1 MTPMSSRTKYLAR
14 RIEALRDEGW
24 TPDQI
29 DALLL
34 RLKREATRVR
44 IAGERPSA
52 GKLAAYVDPITVQTP
67 ALDVIDDGIEWAL
80 ATPDARLAIA
90 MSPQEGKST
99 RCAVWAPIRALQ
111 LDPERRIIVAS
122 YAESLASE
130 HARTARNIIENYGS
144 RARDPLTGIPLPDKL
159 GLELADDK
167 SAAGHWTIKG
177 HRGGVFAAGVGG
189 GMTGRPADCITGD
202 THILTEY
209 GHTTAAAA
217 FDRGDRWI
225 AAYDHG
231 TGTAVWG
238 RVEASRRIDSRPLVT
253 VHTAAGNILACTPD
267 HRVYTGRGYTPA
279 ADLRAGDTLVP
290 LHGAGGVPVRRA
302 DGQDGAPG
310 SQGDPQGSHDAGVL
324 DRVQRPLSGRGCAD
338 SPVRVRGT
346 HPSVAEGDLLRPVF
360 ATEAG
365 GPCDHQDLSTMREP
379 VQANDYPDGVLR
391 SAMRERGARGA
402 DARARQLALQD
413 RHQLREVVSG
423 DAASNPRPRQAPLR
437 HLRGGPAPDPLHPQG
452 ETGGEVRAGD
462 SSRQRGRAGQPA
474 RQSDNDVPALPHAA
488 PQVGDDTVARVEHA
502 GREPEPV
509 YDFQV
514 AGFRNFF
521 AGGVLVHNCIIID
534 DPYKNME
541 EADSPAY
548 RAKVDE
554 WFKAVVTTRLAPG
567 APIILIQ
574 TRWNE
579 DDLAGSLLAHDR
591 ARPEGE
597 REWRFLNI
605 PALAEEGTPDALGR
619 EPGTYL
625 QSARGRTPADWER
638 IRRAVG
644 PRVWSAL
651 YQGRPTPAG
660 GGLFSRDAFDRY
672 RVEQRPAGTLRIVA
686 VDPADTGKG
695 DEAGVVAGCA
705 TGDGTYYWT
714 GDWSGN
720 MTSAE
725 WAWRAVV
732 AALET
737 EAHEV
742 AFEAY
747 SAPTTYQRVIEE
759 AWEDVARISRLIA
772 ANGGDQS
779 AAAAALAAGPRPP
792 ANALEA
798 VREVA
803 GLRVPASMPFRVTP
817 WKGRGNAE
825 ARAAGAR
832 QATSTGRLRVA
843 GVLPLLEEQAST
855 WQTGQHCPDRVA
867 AAVIVYE
874 RLVSMLGEEAVVAVP
889 RQVAGPSRVGAA
901 MRRSLG

>member
-1 MTPMSSRTKYLAR
+1 MAPMSSRSNYLTR
-14 RIEALRDEGW
+14 RIEALKDEGW

-52 GKLAAYVDPITVQTP
+52 GKLAASVDPITVQTP
-67 ALDVIDDGIEWAL
+67 ALETIDEGIEWAL
-80 ATPDARLAIA
+80 DTPDARLAIA

-99 RCAVWAPIRALQ
+99 RCAVWTPIRALQ

-122 YAESLASE
+122 YAEGLASE

-189 GMTGRPADCITGD
+189 GMTGRPAD
-202 THILTEY
+202 L
-209 GHTTAAAA
+209 
-217 FDRGDRWI
+217 
-225 AAYDHG
+225 
-231 TGTAVWG
+231 
-238 RVEASRRIDSRPLVT
+238 
-253 VHTAAGNILACTPD
+253 
-267 HRVYTGRGYTPA
+267 
-279 ADLRAGDTLVP
+279 
-290 LHGAGGVPVRRA
+290 
-302 DGQDGAPG
+302 
-310 SQGDPQGSHDAGVL
+310 
-324 DRVQRPLSGRGCAD
+324 
-338 SPVRVRGT
+338 
-346 HPSVAEGDLLRPVF
+346 
-360 ATEAG
+360 
-365 GPCDHQDLSTMREP
+365 
-379 VQANDYPDGVLR
+379 
-391 SAMRERGARGA
+391 
-402 DARARQLALQD
+402 
-413 RHQLREVVSG
+413 
-423 DAASNPRPRQAPLR
+423 
-437 HLRGGPAPDPLHPQG
+437 
-452 ETGGEVRAGD
+452 
-462 SSRQRGRAGQPA
+462 
-474 RQSDNDVPALPHAA
+474 
-488 PQVGDDTVARVEHA
+488 
-502 GREPEPV
+502 
-509 YDFQV
+509 
-514 AGFRNFF
+514 
-521 AGGVLVHNCIIID
+521 IIID

-541 EADSPAY
+541 EADSAAY

-554 WFKAVVTTRLAPG
+554 WFRAVVTTRLAPG

-672 RVEQRPAGTLRIVA
+672 RVERRPAGTLRIVA

-705 TGDGTYYWT
+705 AGDGTYYWT

-759 AWEDVARISRLIA
+759 AWEDVARISRLLA

-779 AAAAALAAGPRPP
+779 LAAAALAAGPRPP

>member
-14 RIEALRDEGW
+14 RIEALKDEGW

-52 GKLAAYVDPITVQTP
+52 GKLAAYVDPMTVQTP
-67 ALDVIDDGIEWAL
+67 ALDVIDEGIEWAL

-99 RCAVWAPIRALQ
+99 RCAVWTPIRALQ

-122 YAESLASE
+122 YAEGLASE

-189 GMTGRPADCITGD
+189 GMTGRPAD
-202 THILTEY
+202 L
-209 GHTTAAAA
+209 
-217 FDRGDRWI
+217 
-225 AAYDHG
+225 
-231 TGTAVWG
+231 
-238 RVEASRRIDSRPLVT
+238 
-253 VHTAAGNILACTPD
+253 
-267 HRVYTGRGYTPA
+267 
-279 ADLRAGDTLVP
+279 
-290 LHGAGGVPVRRA
+290 
-302 DGQDGAPG
+302 
-310 SQGDPQGSHDAGVL
+310 
-324 DRVQRPLSGRGCAD
+324 
-338 SPVRVRGT
+338 
-346 HPSVAEGDLLRPVF
+346 
-360 ATEAG
+360 
-365 GPCDHQDLSTMREP
+365 
-379 VQANDYPDGVLR
+379 
-391 SAMRERGARGA
+391 
-402 DARARQLALQD
+402 
-413 RHQLREVVSG
+413 
-423 DAASNPRPRQAPLR
+423 
-437 HLRGGPAPDPLHPQG
+437 
-452 ETGGEVRAGD
+452 
-462 SSRQRGRAGQPA
+462 
-474 RQSDNDVPALPHAA
+474 
-488 PQVGDDTVARVEHA
+488 
-502 GREPEPV
+502 
-509 YDFQV
+509 
-514 AGFRNFF
+514 
-521 AGGVLVHNCIIID
+521 IIID

-574 TRWNE
+574 TRWSE
-579 DDLAGSLLAHDR
+579 QDLAGSLLAHDR
-591 ARPEGE
+591 ALPEGE

-605 PALAEEGTPDALGR
+605 PALAEDGTPDALER

-737 EAHEV
+737 QAHEV

-759 AWEDVARISRLIA
+759 AWEDVARISRLLT
-772 ANGGDQS
+772 ANGGDQPL
-779 AAAAALAAGPRPP
+779 AAAALAAGPRPP

-825 ARAAGAR
+825 VRAAGAR

-874 RLVSMLGEEAVVAVP
+874 RLVSMLGEEAMVAVP

>member
-52 GKLAAYVDPITVQTP
+52 GKLAASVDPTMVQTP
-67 ALDVIDDGIEWAL
+67 ALDVIDEGIEWAL

-122 YAESLASE
+122 YAEGLASE

-189 GMTGRPADCITGD
+189 GMTGRPAD
-202 THILTEY
+202 L
-209 GHTTAAAA
+209 
-217 FDRGDRWI
+217 
-225 AAYDHG
+225 
-231 TGTAVWG
+231 
-238 RVEASRRIDSRPLVT
+238 
-253 VHTAAGNILACTPD
+253 
-267 HRVYTGRGYTPA
+267 
-279 ADLRAGDTLVP
+279 
-290 LHGAGGVPVRRA
+290 
-302 DGQDGAPG
+302 
-310 SQGDPQGSHDAGVL
+310 
-324 DRVQRPLSGRGCAD
+324 
-338 SPVRVRGT
+338 
-346 HPSVAEGDLLRPVF
+346 
-360 ATEAG
+360 
-365 GPCDHQDLSTMREP
+365 
-379 VQANDYPDGVLR
+379 
-391 SAMRERGARGA
+391 
-402 DARARQLALQD
+402 
-413 RHQLREVVSG
+413 
-423 DAASNPRPRQAPLR
+423 
-437 HLRGGPAPDPLHPQG
+437 
-452 ETGGEVRAGD
+452 
-462 SSRQRGRAGQPA
+462 
-474 RQSDNDVPALPHAA
+474 
-488 PQVGDDTVARVEHA
+488 
-502 GREPEPV
+502 
-509 YDFQV
+509 
-514 AGFRNFF
+514 
-521 AGGVLVHNCIIID
+521 IIID

-541 EADSPAY
+541 EADSPTY

-579 DDLAGSLLAHDR
+579 DDLAGSLLSHDR

-605 PALAEEGTPDALGR
+605 PALAEEGTPDALER

-737 EAHEV
+737 QAHEV

>member
-14 RIEALRDEGW
+14 RIEALKDEGW

-52 GKLAAYVDPITVQTP
+52 GKLAAYVDPMTVQTP
-67 ALDVIDDGIEWAL
+67 ALDVIDEGIEWAL

-99 RCAVWAPIRALQ
+99 RCAVWTPIRALQ

-122 YAESLASE
+122 YAEGLASE

-189 GMTGRPADCITGD
+189 GMTGRPAD
-202 THILTEY
+202 L
-209 GHTTAAAA
+209 
-217 FDRGDRWI
+217 
-225 AAYDHG
+225 
-231 TGTAVWG
+231 
-238 RVEASRRIDSRPLVT
+238 
-253 VHTAAGNILACTPD
+253 
-267 HRVYTGRGYTPA
+267 
-279 ADLRAGDTLVP
+279 
-290 LHGAGGVPVRRA
+290 
-302 DGQDGAPG
+302 
-310 SQGDPQGSHDAGVL
+310 
-324 DRVQRPLSGRGCAD
+324 
-338 SPVRVRGT
+338 
-346 HPSVAEGDLLRPVF
+346 
-360 ATEAG
+360 
-365 GPCDHQDLSTMREP
+365 
-379 VQANDYPDGVLR
+379 
-391 SAMRERGARGA
+391 
-402 DARARQLALQD
+402 
-413 RHQLREVVSG
+413 
-423 DAASNPRPRQAPLR
+423 
-437 HLRGGPAPDPLHPQG
+437 
-452 ETGGEVRAGD
+452 
-462 SSRQRGRAGQPA
+462 
-474 RQSDNDVPALPHAA
+474 
-488 PQVGDDTVARVEHA
+488 
-502 GREPEPV
+502 
-509 YDFQV
+509 
-514 AGFRNFF
+514 
-521 AGGVLVHNCIIID
+521 IIID

-574 TRWNE
+574 TRWSE
-579 DDLAGSLLAHDR
+579 QDLAGSLLAHDR
-591 ARPEGE
+591 ALPEGE

-605 PALAEEGTPDALGR
+605 PALAEDGTPDALER

-737 EAHEV
+737 QAHEV

-759 AWEDVARISRLIA
+759 AWEDVARISRLLT
-772 ANGGDQS
+772 ANGGDQPL
-779 AAAAALAAGPRPP
+779 AAAALAAGPRPP

-874 RLVSMLGEEAVVAVP
+874 RLVSMLGEEAMVAVP

>member
-14 RIEALRDEGW
+14 RIEALKDEGW

-52 GKLAAYVDPITVQTP
+52 GKLAAYVDPMTVQTP
-67 ALDVIDDGIEWAL
+67 ALDVIDEGIEWAL

-99 RCAVWAPIRALQ
+99 RCAVWTPIRALQ

-122 YAESLASE
+122 YAEGLASE

-189 GMTGRPADCITGD
+189 GMTGRPAD
-202 THILTEY
+202 L
-209 GHTTAAAA
+209 
-217 FDRGDRWI
+217 
-225 AAYDHG
+225 
-231 TGTAVWG
+231 
-238 RVEASRRIDSRPLVT
+238 
-253 VHTAAGNILACTPD
+253 
-267 HRVYTGRGYTPA
+267 
-279 ADLRAGDTLVP
+279 
-290 LHGAGGVPVRRA
+290 
-302 DGQDGAPG
+302 
-310 SQGDPQGSHDAGVL
+310 
-324 DRVQRPLSGRGCAD
+324 
-338 SPVRVRGT
+338 
-346 HPSVAEGDLLRPVF
+346 
-360 ATEAG
+360 
-365 GPCDHQDLSTMREP
+365 
-379 VQANDYPDGVLR
+379 
-391 SAMRERGARGA
+391 
-402 DARARQLALQD
+402 
-413 RHQLREVVSG
+413 
-423 DAASNPRPRQAPLR
+423 
-437 HLRGGPAPDPLHPQG
+437 
-452 ETGGEVRAGD
+452 
-462 SSRQRGRAGQPA
+462 
-474 RQSDNDVPALPHAA
+474 
-488 PQVGDDTVARVEHA
+488 
-502 GREPEPV
+502 
-509 YDFQV
+509 
-514 AGFRNFF
+514 
-521 AGGVLVHNCIIID
+521 IIID

-579 DDLAGSLLAHDR
+579 QDLAGSLLAHDR
-591 ARPEGE
+591 ALPEGE

-605 PALAEEGTPDALGR
+605 PALAEDGTPDALER

-737 EAHEV
+737 QAHEV

-759 AWEDVARISRLIA
+759 AWEDVARISRLLT
-772 ANGGDQS
+772 ANGGDQPL
-779 AAAAALAAGPRPP
+779 AAAALAAGPRPP

-825 ARAAGAR
+825 VRAAGAR

-874 RLVSMLGEEAVVAVP
+874 RLVSMLGEEAMVAVP

>member
-1 MTPMSSRTKYLAR
+1 MFDIEVERT
-14 RIEALRDEGW
+14 ENF
-24 TPDQI
+24 
-29 DALLL
+29 
-34 RLKREATRVR
+34 
-44 IAGERPSA
+44 IANG
-52 GKLAAYVDPITVQTP
+52 
-67 ALDVIDDGIEWAL
+67 
-80 ATPDARLAIA
+80 
-90 MSPQEGKST
+90 
-99 RCAVWAPIRALQ
+99 
-111 LDPERRIIVAS
+111 
-122 YAESLASE
+122 
-130 HARTARNIIENYGS
+130 
-144 RARDPLTGIPLPDKL
+144 
-159 GLELADDK
+159 
-167 SAAGHWTIKG
+167 
-177 HRGGVFAAGVGG
+177 
-189 GMTGRPADCITGD
+189 
-202 THILTEY
+202 
-209 GHTTAAAA
+209 
-217 FDRGDRWI
+217 
-225 AAYDHG
+225 
-231 TGTAVWG
+231 
-238 RVEASRRIDSRPLVT
+238 
-253 VHTAAGNILACTPD
+253 
-267 HRVYTGRGYTPA
+267 
-279 ADLRAGDTLVP
+279 
-290 LHGAGGVPVRRA
+290 
-302 DGQDGAPG
+302 
-310 SQGDPQGSHDAGVL
+310 
-324 DRVQRPLSGRGCAD
+324 
-338 SPVRVRGT
+338 
-346 HPSVAEGDLLRPVF
+346 
-360 ATEAG
+360 
-365 GPCDHQDLSTMREP
+365 
-379 VQANDYPDGVLR
+379 
-391 SAMRERGARGA
+391 
-402 DARARQLALQD
+402 
-413 RHQLREVVSG
+413 VVS
-423 DAASNPRPRQAPLR
+423 
-437 HLRGGPAPDPLHPQG
+437 
-452 ETGGEVRAGD
+452 
-462 SSRQRGRAGQPA
+462 
-474 RQSDNDVPALPHAA
+474 
-488 PQVGDDTVARVEHA
+488 
-502 GREPEPV
+502 
-509 YDFQV
+509 
-514 AGFRNFF
+514 
-521 AGGVLVHNCIIID
+521 HN
-534 DPYKNME
+534 
-541 EADSPAY
+541 
-548 RAKVDE
+548 
-554 WFKAVVTTRLAPG
+554 
-567 APIILIQ
+567 

-579 DDLAGSLLAHDR
+579 QDLAGSLLAHDR

-605 PALAEEGTPDALGR
+605 PALAEAGTPDALGR
-619 EPGTYL
+619 ESGTYL

>member
-1 MTPMSSRTKYLAR
+1 MSSRSNYLTR
-14 RIEALRDEGW
+14 RIEALKDDGW

-52 GKLAAYVDPITVQTP
+52 GKLAAYVDPMTVQTP
-67 ALDVIDDGIEWAL
+67 ALDSIDDGIEWAL

-122 YAESLASE
+122 YAEGLASE
-130 HARTARNIIENYGS
+130 HARTARNLIENYGS

-189 GMTGRPADCITGD
+189 GMTGRPAD
-202 THILTEY
+202 L
-209 GHTTAAAA
+209 
-217 FDRGDRWI
+217 
-225 AAYDHG
+225 
-231 TGTAVWG
+231 
-238 RVEASRRIDSRPLVT
+238 
-253 VHTAAGNILACTPD
+253 
-267 HRVYTGRGYTPA
+267 
-279 ADLRAGDTLVP
+279 
-290 LHGAGGVPVRRA
+290 
-302 DGQDGAPG
+302 
-310 SQGDPQGSHDAGVL
+310 
-324 DRVQRPLSGRGCAD
+324 
-338 SPVRVRGT
+338 
-346 HPSVAEGDLLRPVF
+346 
-360 ATEAG
+360 
-365 GPCDHQDLSTMREP
+365 
-379 VQANDYPDGVLR
+379 
-391 SAMRERGARGA
+391 
-402 DARARQLALQD
+402 
-413 RHQLREVVSG
+413 
-423 DAASNPRPRQAPLR
+423 
-437 HLRGGPAPDPLHPQG
+437 
-452 ETGGEVRAGD
+452 
-462 SSRQRGRAGQPA
+462 
-474 RQSDNDVPALPHAA
+474 
-488 PQVGDDTVARVEHA
+488 
-502 GREPEPV
+502 
-509 YDFQV
+509 
-514 AGFRNFF
+514 
-521 AGGVLVHNCIIID
+521 IIID

-541 EADSPAY
+541 EADSAAY
-548 RAKVDE
+548 RSKVDE
-554 WFKAVVTTRLAPG
+554 WFRAVVTTRLAPG

-579 DDLAGSLLAHDR
+579 DDLAGSLLSHDR
-591 ARPEGE
+591 ALPEGE

-605 PALAEEGTPDALGR
+605 PALAEEGTPDALKR

-638 IRRAVG
+638 IKRAVG

-672 RVEQRPAGTLRIVA
+672 RMEQRPAGTLRIVA

-737 EAHEV
+737 QAHEV

-747 SAPTTYQRVIEE
+747 SAPTTYDRVIRE
-759 AWEDVARISRLIA
+759 AWEDVSRISRLLA
-772 ANGGDQS
+772 ANGGDQPL
-779 AAAAALAAGPRPP
+779 AAAALAAGPRPP

-832 QATSTGRLRVA
+832 QATSTGRLRIA

>member
-14 RIEALRDEGW
+14 RIEALKDEGW

-189 GMTGRPADCITGD
+189 GMTGRPAD
-202 THILTEY
+202 L
-209 GHTTAAAA
+209 
-217 FDRGDRWI
+217 
-225 AAYDHG
+225 
-231 TGTAVWG
+231 
-238 RVEASRRIDSRPLVT
+238 
-253 VHTAAGNILACTPD
+253 
-267 HRVYTGRGYTPA
+267 
-279 ADLRAGDTLVP
+279 
-290 LHGAGGVPVRRA
+290 
-302 DGQDGAPG
+302 
-310 SQGDPQGSHDAGVL
+310 
-324 DRVQRPLSGRGCAD
+324 
-338 SPVRVRGT
+338 
-346 HPSVAEGDLLRPVF
+346 
-360 ATEAG
+360 
-365 GPCDHQDLSTMREP
+365 
-379 VQANDYPDGVLR
+379 
-391 SAMRERGARGA
+391 
-402 DARARQLALQD
+402 
-413 RHQLREVVSG
+413 
-423 DAASNPRPRQAPLR
+423 
-437 HLRGGPAPDPLHPQG
+437 
-452 ETGGEVRAGD
+452 
-462 SSRQRGRAGQPA
+462 
-474 RQSDNDVPALPHAA
+474 
-488 PQVGDDTVARVEHA
+488 
-502 GREPEPV
+502 
-509 YDFQV
+509 
-514 AGFRNFF
+514 
-521 AGGVLVHNCIIID
+521 IIID

-579 DDLAGSLLAHDR
+579 DDLAGALLAHDR

-759 AWEDVARISRLIA
+759 AWEDVSRIARLLA

-779 AAAAALAAGPRPP
+779 LAAAALASGPRPP

-798 VREVA
+798 VSEVA
-803 GLRVPASMPFRVTP
+803 GLRVPASRPFRVTP

>member
-1 MTPMSSRTKYLAR
+1 MAPMSSRSNYLTR
-14 RIEALRDEGW
+14 RIEALKDDGW

-52 GKLAAYVDPITVQTP
+52 GKLAASVDPMTVQTP
-67 ALDVIDDGIEWAL
+67 ALDLIDDGIEWAL

-99 RCAVWAPIRALQ
+99 RCAVWTPIRALQ

-122 YAESLASE
+122 YAEGLASE

-177 HRGGVFAAGVGG
+177 HRGGIFAAGVGG
-189 GMTGRPADCITGD
+189 GMTGRPAD
-202 THILTEY
+202 L
-209 GHTTAAAA
+209 
-217 FDRGDRWI
+217 
-225 AAYDHG
+225 
-231 TGTAVWG
+231 
-238 RVEASRRIDSRPLVT
+238 
-253 VHTAAGNILACTPD
+253 
-267 HRVYTGRGYTPA
+267 
-279 ADLRAGDTLVP
+279 
-290 LHGAGGVPVRRA
+290 
-302 DGQDGAPG
+302 
-310 SQGDPQGSHDAGVL
+310 
-324 DRVQRPLSGRGCAD
+324 
-338 SPVRVRGT
+338 
-346 HPSVAEGDLLRPVF
+346 
-360 ATEAG
+360 
-365 GPCDHQDLSTMREP
+365 
-379 VQANDYPDGVLR
+379 
-391 SAMRERGARGA
+391 
-402 DARARQLALQD
+402 
-413 RHQLREVVSG
+413 
-423 DAASNPRPRQAPLR
+423 
-437 HLRGGPAPDPLHPQG
+437 
-452 ETGGEVRAGD
+452 
-462 SSRQRGRAGQPA
+462 
-474 RQSDNDVPALPHAA
+474 
-488 PQVGDDTVARVEHA
+488 
-502 GREPEPV
+502 
-509 YDFQV
+509 
-514 AGFRNFF
+514 
-521 AGGVLVHNCIIID
+521 IIID

-541 EADSPAY
+541 EADSAAY

-554 WFKAVVTTRLAPG
+554 WFRAVVTTRLAPG

-591 ARPEGE
+591 ALPEGE

-605 PALAEEGTPDALGR
+605 PALAEEGTPDALER

-638 IRRAVG
+638 IKRAVG

-714 GDWSGN
+714 GDWSGS

-747 SAPTTYQRVIEE
+747 SAPTTYDRVIRE
-759 AWEDVARISRLIA
+759 AWEDVARISRLLA
-772 ANGGDQS
+772 ANGGDQPL
-779 AAAAALAAGPRPP
+779 AAAALAAGPRPP
-792 ANALEA
+792 ENALEA

-843 GVLPLLEEQAST
+843 GALPLLEEQAST

>member
-14 RIEALRDEGW
+14 RIEALKDEGW

-52 GKLAAYVDPITVQTP
+52 GKLAAYVDPMTVQTP
-67 ALDVIDDGIEWAL
+67 ALDVIDEGIEWAL

-99 RCAVWAPIRALQ
+99 RCAVWTPIRALQ

-122 YAESLASE
+122 YAEGLASE

-189 GMTGRPADCITGD
+189 GMTGRPAD
-202 THILTEY
+202 L
-209 GHTTAAAA
+209 
-217 FDRGDRWI
+217 
-225 AAYDHG
+225 
-231 TGTAVWG
+231 
-238 RVEASRRIDSRPLVT
+238 
-253 VHTAAGNILACTPD
+253 
-267 HRVYTGRGYTPA
+267 
-279 ADLRAGDTLVP
+279 
-290 LHGAGGVPVRRA
+290 
-302 DGQDGAPG
+302 
-310 SQGDPQGSHDAGVL
+310 
-324 DRVQRPLSGRGCAD
+324 
-338 SPVRVRGT
+338 
-346 HPSVAEGDLLRPVF
+346 
-360 ATEAG
+360 
-365 GPCDHQDLSTMREP
+365 
-379 VQANDYPDGVLR
+379 
-391 SAMRERGARGA
+391 
-402 DARARQLALQD
+402 
-413 RHQLREVVSG
+413 
-423 DAASNPRPRQAPLR
+423 
-437 HLRGGPAPDPLHPQG
+437 
-452 ETGGEVRAGD
+452 
-462 SSRQRGRAGQPA
+462 
-474 RQSDNDVPALPHAA
+474 
-488 PQVGDDTVARVEHA
+488 
-502 GREPEPV
+502 
-509 YDFQV
+509 
-514 AGFRNFF
+514 
-521 AGGVLVHNCIIID
+521 IIID

-579 DDLAGSLLAHDR
+579 QDLAGSLLAHDR
-591 ARPEGE
+591 ALPEGE

-605 PALAEEGTPDALGR
+605 PALAEDGTPDALER

-737 EAHEV
+737 QAHEV

-759 AWEDVARISRLIA
+759 AWEDVARISRLLT
-772 ANGGDQS
+772 ANGGDQPL
-779 AAAAALAAGPRPP
+779 AAAALAAGPRPP

-874 RLVSMLGEEAVVAVP
+874 RLVSMLGEEAMVAVP

>member
-1 MTPMSSRTKYLAR
+1 M
-14 RIEALRDEGW
+14 
-24 TPDQI
+24 
-29 DALLL
+29 
-34 RLKREATRVR
+34 
-44 IAGERPSA
+44 
-52 GKLAAYVDPITVQTP
+52 
-67 ALDVIDDGIEWAL
+67 
-80 ATPDARLAIA
+80 
-90 MSPQEGKST
+90 
-99 RCAVWAPIRALQ
+99 
-111 LDPERRIIVAS
+111 
-122 YAESLASE
+122 
-130 HARTARNIIENYGS
+130 
-144 RARDPLTGIPLPDKL
+144 
-159 GLELADDK
+159 
-167 SAAGHWTIKG
+167 
-177 HRGGVFAAGVGG
+177 
-189 GMTGRPADCITGD
+189 
-202 THILTEY
+202 
-209 GHTTAAAA
+209 
-217 FDRGDRWI
+217 
-225 AAYDHG
+225 
-231 TGTAVWG
+231 
-238 RVEASRRIDSRPLVT
+238 
-253 VHTAAGNILACTPD
+253 
-267 HRVYTGRGYTPA
+267 
-279 ADLRAGDTLVP
+279 
-290 LHGAGGVPVRRA
+290 
-302 DGQDGAPG
+302 
-310 SQGDPQGSHDAGVL
+310 
-324 DRVQRPLSGRGCAD
+324 
-338 SPVRVRGT
+338 
-346 HPSVAEGDLLRPVF
+346 
-360 ATEAG
+360 
-365 GPCDHQDLSTMREP
+365 
-379 VQANDYPDGVLR
+379 
-391 SAMRERGARGA
+391 
-402 DARARQLALQD
+402 
-413 RHQLREVVSG
+413 
-423 DAASNPRPRQAPLR
+423 
-437 HLRGGPAPDPLHPQG
+437 
-452 ETGGEVRAGD
+452 
-462 SSRQRGRAGQPA
+462 
-474 RQSDNDVPALPHAA
+474 
-488 PQVGDDTVARVEHA
+488 ARVEHA

-554 WFKAVVTTRLAPG
+554 WFRAVVTTRLAPG

-579 DDLAGSLLAHDR
+579 QDLAGSLLAHDR
-591 ARPEGE
+591 ALPEGE

>member
-1 MTPMSSRTKYLAR
+1 MSSRSKYLAR
-14 RIEALRDEGW
+14 RIQALRDEGW

-34 RLKREATRVR
+34 RLKREATRIR
-44 IAGERPSA
+44 IAAERPSA
-52 GKLAAYVDPITVQTP
+52 GKLAASVDPMTVQTP

-189 GMTGRPADCITGD
+189 GMTGRPAD
-202 THILTEY
+202 L
-209 GHTTAAAA
+209 
-217 FDRGDRWI
+217 
-225 AAYDHG
+225 
-231 TGTAVWG
+231 
-238 RVEASRRIDSRPLVT
+238 
-253 VHTAAGNILACTPD
+253 
-267 HRVYTGRGYTPA
+267 
-279 ADLRAGDTLVP
+279 
-290 LHGAGGVPVRRA
+290 
-302 DGQDGAPG
+302 
-310 SQGDPQGSHDAGVL
+310 
-324 DRVQRPLSGRGCAD
+324 
-338 SPVRVRGT
+338 
-346 HPSVAEGDLLRPVF
+346 
-360 ATEAG
+360 
-365 GPCDHQDLSTMREP
+365 
-379 VQANDYPDGVLR
+379 
-391 SAMRERGARGA
+391 
-402 DARARQLALQD
+402 
-413 RHQLREVVSG
+413 
-423 DAASNPRPRQAPLR
+423 
-437 HLRGGPAPDPLHPQG
+437 
-452 ETGGEVRAGD
+452 
-462 SSRQRGRAGQPA
+462 
-474 RQSDNDVPALPHAA
+474 
-488 PQVGDDTVARVEHA
+488 
-502 GREPEPV
+502 
-509 YDFQV
+509 
-514 AGFRNFF
+514 
-521 AGGVLVHNCIIID
+521 IIID

-541 EADSPAY
+541 EADSPTY

-554 WFKAVVTTRLAPG
+554 WFRAVVTTRLAPG

-672 RVEQRPAGTLRIVA
+672 RVEQRPAGALRIVA

-737 EAHEV
+737 QAHEV

-747 SAPTTYQRVIEE
+747 SAPATYQRVIEE
-759 AWEDVARISRLIA
+759 AWEDVARISRLLA

-779 AAAAALAAGPRPP
+779 LAAAALAAGPRPP

-874 RLVSMLGEEAVVAVP
+874 RLVAMLGEEAVVAVP
-889 RQVAGPSRVGAA
+889 RQLGGPSRVGAA

>member
-14 RIEALRDEGW
+14 RIEALKDEGW

-99 RCAVWAPIRALQ
+99 RCAVWTPIRALQ

-189 GMTGRPADCITGD
+189 GMTGRPAD
-202 THILTEY
+202 L
-209 GHTTAAAA
+209 
-217 FDRGDRWI
+217 
-225 AAYDHG
+225 
-231 TGTAVWG
+231 
-238 RVEASRRIDSRPLVT
+238 
-253 VHTAAGNILACTPD
+253 
-267 HRVYTGRGYTPA
+267 
-279 ADLRAGDTLVP
+279 
-290 LHGAGGVPVRRA
+290 
-302 DGQDGAPG
+302 
-310 SQGDPQGSHDAGVL
+310 
-324 DRVQRPLSGRGCAD
+324 
-338 SPVRVRGT
+338 
-346 HPSVAEGDLLRPVF
+346 
-360 ATEAG
+360 
-365 GPCDHQDLSTMREP
+365 
-379 VQANDYPDGVLR
+379 
-391 SAMRERGARGA
+391 
-402 DARARQLALQD
+402 
-413 RHQLREVVSG
+413 
-423 DAASNPRPRQAPLR
+423 
-437 HLRGGPAPDPLHPQG
+437 
-452 ETGGEVRAGD
+452 
-462 SSRQRGRAGQPA
+462 
-474 RQSDNDVPALPHAA
+474 
-488 PQVGDDTVARVEHA
+488 
-502 GREPEPV
+502 
-509 YDFQV
+509 
-514 AGFRNFF
+514 
-521 AGGVLVHNCIIID
+521 IIID

-579 DDLAGSLLAHDR
+579 DDLAGALLAHDR

-759 AWEDVARISRLIA
+759 AWEDVSRIARLLA

-779 AAAAALAAGPRPP
+779 LAAAALASGPRPP

-798 VREVA
+798 VSEVA
-803 GLRVPASMPFRVTP
+803 GLRVPASRPFRVTP